1 MRRYITRGQKHHL
14 NAQIGEIYILE
25 TTRAFLIEQGLFHV
39 IKYVKTTRNNYF
51 SVQEL
56 NL

>member
-25 TTRAFLIEQGLFHV
+25 TTGAFLIEQGLFHV